1 MMHPLL
7 HLIASQPNLLA
18 DHAEAYADLLG
29 EELGM
34 ASAQWKRR
42 ALLSA
47 VSLCCLGVGAVLAG
61 VALMFWAVTPPENLH
76 APWALL
82 IAPLVPLAA
91 AGLCFVNARSAPP
104 QGAFDNIRRQ
114 LREDV
119 AMLREASAS

>member
-7 HLIASQPNLLA
+7 HLIASHPNLLA

-29 EELGM
+29 EEFSA
-34 ASAQWKRR
+34 ASVRWKRR

-47 VSLCCLGVGAVLAG
+47 VALCTLGVGAVLAG
-61 VALMFWAVTPPENLH
+61 VALMLWAVVPPENLH
-76 APWALL
+76 APWAL
-82 IAPLVPLAA
+82 IAAPLVPLVVAAGCAA
-91 AGLCFVNARSAPP
+91 AARAPAGP
-104 QGAFDNIRRQ
+104 GAFENMRRQ

>member
-29 EELGM
+29 QELGL

-42 ALLSA
+42 ALLTA
-47 VSLCCLGVGAVLAG
+47 TALCCAGVGAVLAG
-61 VALMFWAVTPPENLH
+61 VALMLWAVIPLETMN
-76 APWALL
+76 APWALVV
-82 IAPLVPLAA
+82 APLVPLLA
-91 AGLCFVNARSAPP
+91 AGACLAASRSQAE
-104 QGAFDNIRRQ
+104 GSAFDNVRRQ

-119 AMLREASAS
+119 AMLRQASAT

>member
-7 HLIASQPNLLA
+7 HLIATQPALLT

-29 EELGM
+29 EELSA

-47 VSLCCLGVGAVLAG
+47 VALCCAGVGAVLAG
-61 VALMFWAVTPPENLH
+61 VALMLWAVIPVDNMN
-76 APWALL
+76 APWAL
-82 IAPLVPLAA
+82 IVAPLVPLVAA
-91 AGLCFVNARSAPP
+91 LICATSARSAPP
-104 QGAFDNIRRQ
+104 GGTFDNVRRQ

-119 AMLREASAS
+119 AMLREATAS